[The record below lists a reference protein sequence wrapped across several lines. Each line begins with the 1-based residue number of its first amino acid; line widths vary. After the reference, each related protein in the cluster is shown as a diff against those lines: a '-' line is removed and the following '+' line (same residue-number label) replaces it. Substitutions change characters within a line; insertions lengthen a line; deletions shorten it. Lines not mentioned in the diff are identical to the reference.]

1 MSDDIRRIFINAHG
15 ENEEMMRLCQDHS
28 DPLIL
33 HDDKPVMDI
42 TQDEFVGIFNL
53 NANHY
58 FLSPVQASR
67 FGIYCKL
74 PLPNLI
80 ALMLKAE
87 WEQFIF
93 KMAQNISGS
102 KADPGS
108 ILVDQDL
115 GTMYISD
122 FKPDKGRIY
131 KRIRNNSISTF
142 AGLSYSQVDFL
153 MSDLLKR
160 KAFLF
165 GNEQIS
171 RLYPETEITEELFLS
186 KIPKPKQDEYIRLKE
201 LWKIKSTE
209 LDNMLLNLERRKRV
223 NMGTENKYLRF
234 FGYLE
239 AEKVKLVIRLKF
251 YRAVLGIKQDQPGLS
266 NRELIKAARDKFAG
280 HEKELRDLENKIKRS
295 RNYIEDIIPKGSVS
309 EVSHEYRN
317 AYMNK
322 CKDLLKKLYFLLH
335 SDTCPGYDDLSGKKK
350 EEINEL
356 WLELMK
362 STKDELFSFSPSMLL
377 YSYPDYR
384 QLLSIY
390 ERACLIL
397 GIDTDCY
404 DIGDRLEFMLRSGAS
419 IEAILDFLNTET
431 VKTELHLAR
440 LEIVQDEYTNEDQTR
455 LYSTALEN
463 INVHSDKLKAE
474 IEELKIQIKE
484 IKKRITGQIFKE
496 DKQ

>member
-1 MSDDIRRIFINAHG
+1 MSAIKKITRLSDDIRRIFINAYG
-15 ENEEMMRLCQDHS
+15 ENEEMMRLCRDHS

-58 FLSPVQASR
+58 FLSPGQASR

-102 KADPGS
+102 KSDPGP
-108 ILVDQDL
+108 ILVNQDL
-115 GTMYISD
+115 VSMYILD
-122 FKPDKGRIY
+122 FKPDKGRMY
-131 KRIRNNSISTF
+131 KWIRNNSNSTF
-142 AGLSYSQVDFL
+142 SGLSYSQVDFL

-160 KAFLF
+160 KVFLS

-201 LWKIKSTE
+201 LWK
-209 LDNMLLNLERRKRV
+209 
-223 NMGTENKYLRF
+223 
-234 FGYLE
+234 
-239 AEKVKLVIRLKF
+239 
-251 YRAVLGIKQDQPGLS
+251 
-266 NRELIKAARDKFAG
+266 
-280 HEKELRDLENKIKRS
+280 
-295 RNYIEDIIPKGSVS
+295 
-309 EVSHEYRN
+309 
-317 AYMNK
+317 
-322 CKDLLKKLYFLLH
+322 
-335 SDTCPGYDDLSGKKK
+335 
-350 EEINEL
+350 
-356 WLELMK
+356 MK

-397 GIDTDCY
+397 GIDPDCY
-404 DIGDRLEFMLRSGAS
+404 DIGDRLEFMVRNGAS

-431 VKTELHLAR
+431 VKIELHLAR

-455 LYSTALEN
+455 LYSSALEN
-463 INVHSDKLKAE
+463 INLHSDKLKAD
-474 IEELKIQIKE
+474 IAVLKIQIKE
-484 IKKRITGQIFKE
+484 IKKRITGQIIKE